1 MAQGVD
7 VQIGR
12 DRDRSTIRMSLLELA
27 QVASLLARV
36 KTAAW

>member
-1 MAQGVD
+1 MF
-7 VQIGR
+7 
-12 DRDRSTIRMSLLELA
+12 RSGGTATVPDGTIRMSLLELA